1 MKRILR
7 MLLSRTAFVLIL
19 LLLQI
24 VLFLVVIEYFSQ
36 FAYVN
41 TIFYGISILIVLYL
55 VSSDGDP
62 NYKLSWIIPILLFP
76 LFGGIFYLFYRQRN
90 VSKKVIQEHLQI
102 DQNRKQFISTEM
114 VSETRTAHYLNT
126 LFWPSYDQTQTEFLS
141 SGEIMFDKLKKDL
154 KLAKSFILIEYFIIK
169 KGQMWDEL
177 YSILKEKAS
186 EGLDV
191 KLIFDDFGSSELPIN
206 FLKKLKNYGIDVQ
219 VFNKMKLHLNFGMNY
234 RDHRKIV
241 VIDGKIGYIG
251 SMNIGDE
258 YINLKSPFGHWLD
271 IGLRLEGSAVWSLTL
286 GFLENYR
293 FTHKK
298 DIDYLKYKVNH
309 ETDNDGIVIPFT
321 DTPLDHNVTSKL
333 TYLQMIHGAT
343 KFIYITTPYLIIDNE
358 ISNALKLASISGVDV
373 RIIIPY
379 IPDKRIV
386 YMVTESYVPE
396 LIKYGIK
403 VYKYKPGF
411 IHAKLMVTD
420 NEKAMIG
427 TVNFDYRSFYLHF
440 ENSVYLEDTS
450 SIHQM
455 TSFFL
460 QTVEKC
466 VDFEDLKRPNIFYKV
481 LQQFFKGFSS
491 LL

>member
-1 MKRILR
+1 MRR
-7 MLLSRTAFVLIL
+7 MLRLILSRTAFILLL

-24 VLFLVVIEYFSQ
+24 MLFFVLVEYISQ
-36 FAYVN
+36 FPYIN
-41 TIFYGISILIVLYL
+41 TVFYALSILIVLYL

-62 NYKLSWIIPILLFP
+62 NYKISWIIPILLFP
-76 LFGGIFYLFYRQRN
+76 LFGGLFYVFYRQRN
-90 VSKKVIQEHLQI
+90 ISRKVINDHLQI
-102 DQNRKQFISTEM
+102 DKDRVSFVQNDTISD
-114 VSETRTAHYLNT
+114 SRTAHYLNT
-126 LFWPSYDQTQTEFLS
+126 LNWPAYNQTQTEFLS
-141 SGEIMFDKLKKDL
+141 SGEIMFERMKEDL
-154 KLAKSFILIEYFIIK
+154 LTAKSFIFLEFFIIK
-169 KGQMWDEL
+169 KGVMWDEIL
-177 YSILKEKAS
+177 SILKDKAAH
-186 EGLDV
+186 GVKV
-191 KLIFDDFGSSELPIN
+191 KLIFDDFGSSELPLN
-206 FLKKLKNYGIDVQ
+206 FSKKLRADGIDVK

-234 RDHRKIV
+234 RDHRKIL
-241 VIDGKIGYIG
+241 VIDGKVGYTGGI
-251 SMNIGDE
+251 NLADE

-271 IGLRLEGSAVWSLTL
+271 IGLRIEGSAVWSLTL

-298 DIDYLKYKVNH
+298 ELDYHPFKV
-309 ETDNDGIVIPFT
+309 DFKQKDDGVVIPFT
-321 DTPLDHNVTSKL
+321 DTPLDNNPSSKL

-386 YMVTESYVPE
+386 YMVTESYVPD
-396 LIKYGIK
+396 LLKYGIK

-420 NEKAMIG
+420 HEKAMIG

-440 ENSVYLEDTS
+440 ENSIYLENS
-450 SIHQM
+450 SAIEHM

-460 QTVEKC
+460 NTVDKS
-466 VDFEDLKRPNIFYKV
+466 VPFEDLKKPNIIYV
-481 LQQFFKGFSS
+481 LLQQFFKGFSS

>member
-7 MLLSRTAFVLIL
+7 LLLSRTAFILIL

-24 VLFLVVIEYFSQ
+24 ILFFIAIEYFSQ

-62 NYKLSWIIPILLFP
+62 NYKLSWIIPILIFP

-90 VSKKVIQEHLQI
+90 ISKKVVEEHLNI
-102 DQNRKQFISTEM
+102 DLERQSFIRHDMASN
-114 VSETRTAHYLNT
+114 TRTAHYLDT
-126 LFWPSYDQTQTEFLS
+126 LNWPSYDQTNTQFLK
-141 SGEIMFDKLKKDL
+141 SGEFMFERMKEDL
-154 KLAKSFILIEYFIIK
+154 KNAQSFIFLEFFIVK
-169 KGQMWDEL
+169 KGKMWDEL
-177 YSILKEKAS
+177 YAIIKDKAS
-186 EGLDV
+186 KGIDV
-191 KLIFDDFGSSELPIN
+191 KLIFDDFGSSELPLN
-206 FLKKLKNYGIDVQ
+206 FIKKLKQDRIDAAI
-219 VFNKMKLHLNFGMNY
+219 FNKMKMHINFGMNY

-241 VIDGKIGYIG
+241 VIDGNIGYTG
-251 SMNIGDE
+251 SINIGDE
-258 YINLKSPFGHWLD
+258 YLNIKHPFGHWLD
-271 IGLRLEGSAVWSLTL
+271 IGLRIEGSAVWSLTL

-298 DIDYLKYKVNH
+298 PIDYLSYPSNH
-309 ETDNDGIVIPFT
+309 TCDDDGIVIPFT
-321 DTPLDHNVTSKL
+321 DTPLDQNATSKL
-333 TYLQMIHGAT
+333 TYLQMIHAAT
-343 KFIYITTPYLIIDNE
+343 QFIYITTPYFIIDSE

-386 YMVTESYVPE
+386 YMVTESYIPE
-396 LIKYGIK
+396 LVKHGIK

-411 IHAKLMVTD
+411 IHAKLMITD

-440 ENSVYLEDTS
+440 ENSIYLENS
-450 SIHQM
+450 SAIHHM

-460 QTVEKC
+460 ETVDQS
-466 VDFEDLKRPNIFYKV
+466 VNVEDLKKPNVFYRL

>member
-7 MLLSRTAFVLIL
+7 LLLSRTAFILIL

-24 VLFLVVIEYFSQ
+24 GLFFLIIEYFIQ
-36 FAYVN
+36 FPYVN
-41 TIFYGISILIVLYL
+41 TILYAISVFIVLYL

-62 NYKLSWIIPILLFP
+62 NYKISWIIPILLFP

-90 VSKKVIQEHLQI
+90 ISNKVIDEHLKI
-102 DQNRKQFISTEM
+102 DQDRKHFIPTENI
-114 VSETRTAHYLNT
+114 SDLRTAHYLNT
-126 LFWPSYDQTQTEFLS
+126 LNWPSYDQTKTEFLS
-141 SGEIMFDKLKKDL
+141 SGEIMFQRMKQDL
-154 KLAKSFILIEYFIIK
+154 LNAQSFIFLEFFIIK
-169 KGQMWDEL
+169 KGVMWDEL
-177 YSILKEKAS
+177 LTILKDKTS
-186 EGLDV
+186 NGVDV
-191 KLIFDDFGSSELPIN
+191 KLIFDDFGSSGLPLN
-206 FLKKLKNYGIDVQ
+206 FVKKLTQYGIDVK
-219 VFNKMKLHLNFGMNY
+219 VFNKMKMHLNFGMNY
-234 RDHRKIV
+234 RDHRKIM
-241 VIDGKIGYIG
+241 VIDGKIGYTGGI
-251 SMNIGDE
+251 NIADE

-271 IGLRLEGSAVWSLTL
+271 IGLRIEGSAVWSLTL

-293 FTHKK
+293 FIHKK
-298 DIDYLKYKVNH
+298 TIDYLTYKVDYQ
-309 ETDNDGIVIPFT
+309 TDDDGIVIPFT

-333 TYLQMIHGAT
+333 TYLQMIHSAT

-379 IPDKRIV
+379 VPDKKIV
-386 YMVTESYVPE
+386 YMVTESYVPD
-396 LIKYGIK
+396 LLRFGIK

-440 ENSVYLEDTS
+440 ENSIYLENS
-450 SIHQM
+450 SAIHHM

-460 QTVEKC
+460 KTVEES
-466 VDFEDLKRPNIFYKV
+466 VSFEDLKKPNLFYV
-481 LQQFFKGFSS
+481 ILQQFFKGFSS

>member
-7 MLLSRTAFVLIL
+7 LFLSRTAFILLL

-24 VLFLVVIEYFSQ
+24 MLFFVLIEYFSQ
-36 FAYVN
+36 FPYIN
-41 TIFYGISILIVLYL
+41 TVFYAISIMIVLYL

-62 NYKLSWIIPILLFP
+62 NYKISWIIPILLFP
-76 LFGGIFYLFYRQRN
+76 LFGGLFYLFYRQRN
-90 VSKKVIQEHLQI
+90 ISKKTLDAHLKI
-102 DQNRKQFISTEM
+102 DQDRISYVQNEM
-114 VSETRTAHYLNT
+114 ISESRTAHYLNT
-126 LFWPSYDQTQTEFLS
+126 LNWPAYDQTKTEFLG
-141 SGEIMFDKLKKDL
+141 SGEIMFERMKEDL
-154 KLAKSFILIEYFIIK
+154 KEAKSFIFLEFFIIK
-169 KGQMWDEL
+169 KGVMWDEIL
-177 YSILKEKAS
+177 SILKEKVS
-186 EGLDV
+186 NGVKV
-191 KLIFDDFGSSELPIN
+191 KLIFDDFGSSELPLN
-206 FLKKLKNYGIDVQ
+206 FSKKLREFGIDVK

-234 RDHRKIV
+234 RDHRKIC
-241 VIDGKIGYIG
+241 VIDGKVGYTGGI
-251 SMNIGDE
+251 NIADE

-271 IGLRLEGSAVWSLTL
+271 IGLRIEGSAVWSLTL

-298 DIDYLKYKVNH
+298 DIDY
-309 ETDNDGIVIPFT
+309 NDFKIDFKQDDDGVVIPFT
-321 DTPLDHNVTSKL
+321 DTPLDNNPSSKL

-343 KFIYITTPYLIIDNE
+343 KFIYITTPYLIIDSE

-379 IPDKRIV
+379 IPDKKIV

-396 LIKYGIK
+396 LLKYGIK

-440 ENSVYLEDTS
+440 ENSIYLENS
-450 SIHQM
+450 SAIHQM

-460 QTVEKC
+460 NTVEKS
-466 VDFEDLKRPNIFYKV
+466 VPFEDLKKPNLIYIL